1 MRAWILGHLAWLIYK
16 SLSMTWRVSVHEPAS
31 LTKRLKEKK
40 AVLLAHWH
48 GDELALI
55 QLSSRYQIA
64 TLSSHSKDG
73 SIMTIVLNRLG
84 AKVVRGS
91 SSRGAVSGYLGLVR
105 LIKKGANCSFAV
117 DGPRGPYHQ
126 VKMGVLETS
135 KNLQIP
141 IYCAGIFCDSA
152 WIFEKSWNKAYLPK
166 PFAKLNVVWTGPV
179 EIPNKETELDEKWSH
194 EVAQQINAAHQQ
206 AQGFIAESLS

>member
-1 MRAWILGHLAWLIYK
+1 VRAWILGHLAWLLYR
-16 SLSMTWRVSVHEPAS
+16 SLSFTWRVSVQEPAS
-31 LTKRLKEKK
+31 LTQRLKDKK

-73 SIMTIVLNRLG
+73 AIMTVVLKRLG

-126 VKMGVLETS
+126 VKLGVLETS

-141 IYCAGIFCDSA
+141 IFCAGV
-152 WIFEKSWNKAYLPK
+152 FEKSWNKAYLPK
-166 PFAKLNVVWTGPV
+166 PFAKLNIVWTGPI
-179 EIPNKETELDEKWSH
+179 EIPNKQAELDEKWTR
-194 EVAQQINAAHQQ
+194 EVAEQINAAHQQ
-206 AQGFIAESLS
+206 AQGFIAES